1 MAKQSSLAGLGAI
14 AFGTG
19 LILSPLPAA
28 AHHGWGGNV
37 DQVTDMTGVVVTG
50 VNLAGPHGTMKIRS
64 ADGHV
69 WDITLAP
76 PYRTSEAG
84 LKPDTIPVG
93 ATVTVR
99 GNKNSDPKRFE
110 MKTIRVEYA
119 GKRFDTYPEREA
131 SLH

>member
-1 MAKQSSLAGLGAI
+1 MTKQSFLAGLAAI
-14 AFGTG
+14 AGGTA

-37 DQVTDMTGVVVTG
+37 DQVSDMTGVVVAG
-50 VNLAGPHGTMKIRS
+50 VSLAGPHGTMKIRT
-64 ADGHV
+64 ADGRV

-84 LKPDTIPVG
+84 LKQGTIPVG

-99 GNKNSDPKRFE
+99 GNRNSDPNRFE

>member
-1 MAKQSSLAGLGAI
+1 MAKIIHGAVSAITLGA
-14 AFGTG
+14 
-19 LILSPLPAA
+19 LITFAPLSAS

-37 DQVTDMTGVVVTG
+37 DQVSSMTGVVVES
-50 VNLAGPHGTMKIRS
+50 VKLAGPHGTMKIKT

-84 LKPDTIPVG
+84 LKQDSIPIG
-93 ATVTVR
+93 EKVTVR
-99 GNKNSDPKRFE
+99 GNRNSDANRYE

-119 GKRFDTYPEREA
+119 GKRFEVYPEREA
-131 SLH
+131 SLR